1 MKVILETRRLYLR
14 ELTEADFTD
23 LCDML
28 RDEACMY
35 AYEHAFSKE
44 ESTAWLQRQLERYK
58 RDGIGLW
65 AVIRKADGVFLGQCG
80 LTLQQVGAPLSYYDN
95 RAGAGERREAK
106 TARAPV
112 EASVGVAAESREPL
126 PLIQPAHGEELE
138 IGYLMKRKFWRQ
150 GYATEAAAGCRDH
163 AFETLCAPRVA
174 SIIRDNNLASRL
186 VAERVGLKPDYRII
200 KHYYGMDMPHI
211 VYALER

>member
-1 MKVILETRRLYLR
+1 MKIILETKRLLLR
-14 ELTEADFTD
+14 ELTAEDYAD

-44 ESTAWLQRQLERYK
+44 ESTAWLQRQMERYK

-80 LTLQQVGAPLSYYDN
+80 LTLQQVGEPLSYYDN
-95 RAGAGERREAK
+95 CAGAGERRVLKAE
-106 TARAPV
+106 
-112 EASVGVAAESREPL
+112 GVPAVDRNAVS
-126 PLIQPAHGEELE
+126 LIQPADGEELE
-138 IGYLMKRKFWRQ
+138 IGYLMKRIFWHK
-150 GYATEAAAGCRDH
+150 GYATEAAAGCRDY
-163 AFETLCAPRVA
+163 AFETLGVSRVA

-186 VAERVGLKPDYRII
+186 VAERVGLRPDYRII